1 MPPAP
6 VAIIGGGPA
15 GSAAALELRGRGLPV
30 ILFERSN
37 YEEFRIGESVP
48 PTARQ
53 IIFDLGMS
61 EDVLFQDSLPSQ
73 GVWSSWGSAG
83 LFEKSFV
90 FSPYGIAVYN
100 QPAADESLGEYSR
113 QYGQE
118 IKHARNPGLE
128 TWRLVQ
134 NPLRHKS
141 SAHIVSP
148 SARSESSMHAN
159 QIGP

>member
-73 GVWSSWGSAG
+73 GVWSSW
-83 LFEKSFV
+83 
-90 FSPYGIAVYN
+90 
-100 QPAADESLGEYSR
+100 
-113 QYGQE
+113 
-118 IKHARNPGLE
+118 
-128 TWRLVQ
+128 
-134 NPLRHKS
+134 
-141 SAHIVSP
+141 
-148 SARSESSMHAN
+148 
-159 QIGP
+159 